1 MISTPRT
8 ERPGHPTRFARSDAP
23 AAGVRSIAASERS
36 SGWTRTLEQWIAD
49 HPALCLGAA
58 VAAGVTIGWFIKRR

>member
-1 MISTPRT
+1 VV
-8 ERPGHPTRFARSDAP
+8 
-23 AAGVRSIAASERS
+23 AGVRSTPSEQPS
-36 SGWTRTLEQWIAD
+36 HWTQTLEQWIAD